1 MVGTKERI
9 VALLA
14 LTLVCYV
21 LQAKPCGLIAKSL
34 HDGNGSGAKESD
46 LVYKTEKDLR
56 QLQETVAH
64 NTNIGSIILN

>member
-21 LQAKPCGLIAKSL
+21 LQAKPCGSIAKSL
-34 HDGNGSGAKESD
+34 HDGSGAKESD
-46 LVYKTEKDLR
+46 LVYKTEKDLT
-56 QLQETVAH
+56 QETVAH
-64 NTNIGSIILN
+64 STNIGSNPE